1 MSGSMIKRILSKLLQ
16 RELLIPSQLISS
28 LRNLMEKTRSGFFD
42 GRPLIAAGVGHPI
55 KFLFH
60 FEFK

>member
-1 MSGSMIKRILSKLLQ
+1 MIKRILSELLQ
-16 RELLIPSQLISS
+16 RELLIPSQLISG

-42 GRPLIAAGVGHPI
+42 GRPLVAAGVGHAI
-55 KFLFH
+55 KFLLH